1 MPHIAFTASAPL
13 LPSVLRSP
21 GPLSQS
27 SYAGLA
33 TGSTTQLRPSRRRLD
48 CPDQHNAP
56 GRRSATPVAVLE
68 EAPAVT
74 KAPPQPKGD
83 DLWSPSSWRA
93 FPAKQQPQYPDA
105 AHLNAVEQTISK
117 LPPLVAP
124 GELSSLKRQLGN
136 VALGHGF
143 ILQGGD
149 CAEDLNET
157 ASGVKDTMR
166 SLFKM
171 AVVLMWGA
179 QQPVIKIG
187 RIAGQYGKPRSN
199 DMETRDGMTLPVYR
213 GEVGFFFL
221 IYFQISVSPLFR

>member
-1 MPHIAFTASAPL
+1 MTAQP
-13 LPSVLRSP
+13 
-21 GPLSQS
+21 
-27 SYAGLA
+27 
-33 TGSTTQLRPSRRRLD
+33 
-48 CPDQHNAP
+48 
-56 GRRSATPVAVLE
+56 
-68 EAPAVT
+68 PA
-74 KAPPQPKGD
+74 PKGD
-83 DLWSPSSWRA
+83 DSWSPSSWRV
-93 FPAKQQPQYPDA
+93 FPAKQQPQYPDVS
-105 AHLNAVEQTISK
+105 HLQAVEKTISK

-124 GELSSLKRQLGN
+124 GELSSLKHQLGN
-136 VALGHGF
+136 VARGHGF

-199 DMETRDGMTLPVYR
+199 NMETRDGMTLPVYR
-213 GEVGFFFL
+213 GEVGFFSL
-221 IYFQISVSPLFR
+221 IYLQTTFSSIVYVNGLTN